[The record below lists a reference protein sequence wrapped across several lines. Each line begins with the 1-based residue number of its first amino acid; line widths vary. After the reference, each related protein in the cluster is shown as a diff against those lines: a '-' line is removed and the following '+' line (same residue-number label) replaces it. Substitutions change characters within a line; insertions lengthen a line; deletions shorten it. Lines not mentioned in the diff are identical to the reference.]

1 MPTNHTPNYQL
12 SQWERTDRVLMEDF
26 NADNAK
32 IDAALGTLAGQVSG
46 KADASALA
54 AVSQSRNC
62 QAATTSYTGTGT
74 SGENAASSVSFSRR
88 PLFIHVGGP
97 EGSGFSAVNGQTI
110 AVCHVNSS
118 TRYVQLSWSGNSVS
132 WYELNAGYSPSPAY
146 QMNAKDKKYYVFA
159 LLSL

>member
-12 SQWERTDRVLMEDF
+12 SQWERDDRALMDAF
-26 NADNAK
+26 NADNGK

-74 SGENAASSVSFSRR
+74 SGENTPSSVSFSRR

-97 EGSGFSAVNGQTI
+97 EGSGFSAVNGQTLATCYALGAMRSVKI
-110 AVCHVNSS
+110 
-118 TRYVQLSWSGNSVS
+118 SWSGNSVS
-132 WYELNAGYSPSPAY
+132 WYEASPVY
-146 QMNAKDKKYYVFA
+146 QMNSQGKRYYVFA

>member
-12 SQWERTDRVLMEDF
+12 SQWERDDRVLMDDF

-74 SGENAASSVSFSRR
+74 SGENAPSSVSFSRR

-132 WYELNAGYSPSPAY
+132 WYEASPVY
-146 QMNAKDKKYYVFA
+146 QMNSQGKRYYVFA

>member
-1 MPTNHTPNYQL
+1 MSTNHTPNYQL

-74 SGENAASSVSFSRR
+74 SGENAPSSVSFSRIR
-88 PLFIHVGGP
+88 PS
-97 EGSGFSAVNGQTI
+97 GSGASARTPAGMVSRCTP
-110 AVCHVNSS
+110 VSRS
-118 TRYVQLSWSGNSVS
+118 QLSVTSRRKSPVP
-132 WYELNAGYSPSPAY
+132 YSPYS
-146 QMNAKDKKYYVFA
+146 
-159 LLSL
+159 

>member
-1 MPTNHTPNYQL
+1 MSTNHTPNYQL

-62 QAATTSYTGTGT
+62 KAEITIYIGTGV
-74 SGENAASSVSFSRR
+74 SGENAPSSVNFSRI
-88 PLFIHVGGP
+88 PMFIHVGGP
-97 EGSGFSAVNGQTI
+97 EGSGFSAVFGQTL

-118 TRYVQLSWSGNSVS
+118 MRYVQLSWSGNRVS

-159 LLSL
+159 VLNV